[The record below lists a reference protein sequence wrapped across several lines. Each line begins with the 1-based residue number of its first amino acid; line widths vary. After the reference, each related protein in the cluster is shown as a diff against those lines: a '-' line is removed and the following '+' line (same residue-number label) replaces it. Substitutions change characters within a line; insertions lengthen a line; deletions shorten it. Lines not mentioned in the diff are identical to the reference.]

1 MILLPPETSF
11 QLWTLLYSLDERGF
25 SWPIDGSLSV
35 PAPIRWQPGH
45 GPNSYAAPSFSAKTL
60 ARVKPRHGQEDRRK
74 PGLPWICHAL
84 LEMGKAD
91 PRKEEPCGNDRD
103 MPKSIHAQR
112 WSWGFQRPQ
121 WQSDISSLKGLG
133 GGDRGEKWFSLAGWL
148 YDGEHHNH
156 MFRAITET
164 SAPLFWGCT
173 SNQRISS
180 CALFTVDIFWLIGEE
195 WHFDNLL

>member
-1 MILLPPETSF
+1 MGAFLWLPPF
-11 QLWTLLYSLDERGF
+11 DESQVLGQIHTQFLHFLQRF
-25 SWPIDGSLSV
+25 LP
-35 PAPIRWQPGH
+35 
-45 GPNSYAAPSFSAKTL
+45 
-60 ARVKPRHGQEDRRK
+60 RVKPRHGQEDCRR
-74 PGLPWICHAL
+74 PGLPWTCHAL
-84 LEMGKAD
+84 LETGKAD
-91 PRKEEPCGNDRD
+91 PRKREPCGNDRH
-103 MPKSIHAQR
+103 MPKSIHGQR

-148 YDGEHHNH
+148 YYGEHHNNT
-156 MFRAITET
+156 FRAITEA

-180 CALFTVDIFWLIGEE
+180 CTLFTVDIFWLIGEE